1 MIVFERVRVPIKS
14 MRNNDLFFVDVDLL
28 HVPAE
33 KIHAANHFA
42 NGINDISQIQIARCD
57 LVQHWREKEKVFA
70 IDNGDLKVRIS
81 ALLKLQGRIKPT
93 EAAAENKYTSFIRSM
108 MDNLSRNGWNAYRIR
123 KAAVYRHN
131 NR

>member
-42 NGINDISQIQIARCD
+42 NGINDISQIQIARGD
-57 LVQHWREKEKVFA
+57 LVQHWREQKEVLA
-70 IDNGDLKVRIS
+70 IYDSHLKPRVS
-81 ALLKLQGRIKPT
+81 KLFELQRCIQPAK
-93 EAAAENKYTSFIRSM
+93 AAAENKNTR
-108 MDNLSRNGWNAYRIR
+108 
-123 KAAVYRHN
+123 
-131 NR
+131 